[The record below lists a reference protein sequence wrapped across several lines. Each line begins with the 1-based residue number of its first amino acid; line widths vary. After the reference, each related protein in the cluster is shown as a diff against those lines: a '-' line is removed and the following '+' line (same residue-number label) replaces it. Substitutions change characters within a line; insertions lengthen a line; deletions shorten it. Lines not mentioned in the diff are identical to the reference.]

1 MEPIV
6 KTPIYRESATYARA
20 HGELDQFRNSHW
32 TNIACKNDIENAI
45 ARHFDGM
52 QLDKEAVTE
61 VLDRY
66 GNERVAMVLAA
77 TIQVKAWDGRFS
89 TLNRD
94 WAFSIPVADDQSTRG
109 FDRRDEYAV
118 TSHPA
123 VLDGFIRL
131 VRQEIKERE
140 QVAAKE
146 TMATVLPEAKP
157 KHKRVGMDR

>member
-1 MEPIV
+1 
-6 KTPIYRESATYARA
+6 
-20 HGELDQFRNSHW
+20 
-32 TNIACKNDIENAI
+32 
-45 ARHFDGM
+45 M

-61 VLDRY
+61 VLDQY

-146 TMATVLPEAKP
+146 TMAAVLPEAKP